1 MHPVCAVLEDGYA
14 EVAPKIVSRER
25 FEVDQISDV
34 ALRDARTR
42 SPDGGIKIVGPA
54 NGKFAIASSS
64 NADYLCGLSS
74 IFGERFFH
82 EKMASCRHHLE
93 CHVEVRLRWRC
104 YVDDVGT
111 LLAQQTVK
119 VGIPGVDPMAK

>member
-54 NGKFAIASSS
+54 NGKFAIVSSS
-64 NADYLCGLSS
+64 DVNHPRSLPSILC
-74 IFGERFFH
+74 ERFFH
-82 EKMASCRHHLE
+82 KEMASCSNHLE
-93 CHVEVRLRWRC
+93 CHLQVRLRRRSN
-104 YVDDVGT
+104 VDDIGI
-111 LLAQQTVK
+111 LLAQQSVK
-119 VGIPGVDPMAK
+119 V